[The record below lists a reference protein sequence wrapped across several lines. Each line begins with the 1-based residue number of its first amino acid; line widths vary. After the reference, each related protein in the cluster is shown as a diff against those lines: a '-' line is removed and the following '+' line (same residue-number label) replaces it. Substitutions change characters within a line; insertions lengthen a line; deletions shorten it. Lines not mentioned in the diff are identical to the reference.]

1 MKKFYKTV
9 AVEPR
14 EGGHAVLLDGKPI
27 RTPAGKPLAAPTAAL
42 AEAIAAEWRG
52 QGERVKPA
60 TMPLTQ
66 LLNTALDRMAAG
78 RVRDEAIAEIC
89 AYAETDLVCFRAPEP
104 AALARRQRETW
115 QPLLDWLAGRHGA
128 ALAVSESLAAPPRA
142 GEPGAHRRRRGRAR
156 CAAPRRA
163 TRHRRARVDR
173 HRAGARRR
181 RLDADAAFEAAH
193 LDERHQM
200 EEWGEDAEARAARS
214 HPRRGGGDGRIPAP
228 RGLSAGACARWTPA
242 MPPETG
248 AHGETRGRCQAAGA
262 ATRSGRGGAAMP
274 SRRIGRPRRG
284 PSARD
289 RGCDRR
295 R

>member
-89 AYAETDLVCFRAPEP
+89 GYAETDLVCFRAPEP
-104 AALARRQRETW
+104 PALARRQRETW

-128 ALAVSESLAAPPRA
+128 ALAVSASLAAPRHAPESLARIA
-142 GEPGAHRRRRGRAR
+142 AAVGALD
-156 CAAPRRA
+156 APRLAALYHA
-163 TRHRRARVDR
+163 T
-173 HRAGARRR
+173 GALGSAVIALALAEG

-200 EEWGEDAEARAARS
+200 EEWGEDAEARERLDRIRAEVAVTAEFLRLAA
-214 HPRRGGGDGRIPAP
+214 A
-228 RGLSAGACARWTPA
+228 
-242 MPPETG
+242 
-248 AHGETRGRCQAAGA
+248 
-262 ATRSGRGGAAMP
+262 
-274 SRRIGRPRRG
+274 
-284 PSARD
+284 
-289 RGCDRR
+289 
-295 R
+295 